1 MSPLAFTEDHLLP
14 PSTEKLRLLK
24 LWMRIQNRFFFFPP
38 LQTMTSSYYC
48 RHLLLQPLKK
58 TALSTSQTCHLGVEW
73 RTATTTNR
81 RWCHSFKKE
90 SVKSRMREGRGS
102 RGLLKGRGHAGE
114 MRGRSWWCQ
123 ALERR
128 QRQQRL
134 CLKPLEKLLDAEDR
148 KHYART
154 QTTHHTAQSGFRMMS
169 LLSEQGCFVFFW
181 YFSPQPRTEFCP
193 HKLYWSALP
202 MSRVQLQPKGPRQ
215 HILES
220 DSVLVIPDYFNLC
233 DELPTISCHW
243 RRLHSVHRSIQNN
256 HHLSWA

>member
-1 MSPLAFTEDHLLP
+1 MNENT
-14 PSTEKLRLLK
+14 KQ
-24 LWMRIQNRFFFFPP
+24 IFFFFPP
-38 LQTMTSSYYC
+38 PNDDLI
-48 RHLLLQPLKK
+48 LLLQASAPSTAEK

-73 RTATTTNR
+73 RTATTTKR

-90 SVKSRMREGRGS
+90 SVKSGMREGAWG
-102 RGLLKGRGHAGE
+102 GAAE
-114 MRGRSWWCQ
+114 
-123 ALERR
+123 R
-128 QRQQRL
+128 QRTRRRNEREEL
-134 CLKPLEKLLDAEDR
+134 VM
-148 KHYART
+148 
-154 QTTHHTAQSGFRMMS
+154 SGFGAAAAAAAKA
-169 LLSEQGCFVFFW
+169 LSETFGEASRRWGLKTLRSHTNYTPHSTVRLSHDVITFWTRLDFFFW
-181 YFSPQPRTEFCP
+181 YFFPQPHTEFCP